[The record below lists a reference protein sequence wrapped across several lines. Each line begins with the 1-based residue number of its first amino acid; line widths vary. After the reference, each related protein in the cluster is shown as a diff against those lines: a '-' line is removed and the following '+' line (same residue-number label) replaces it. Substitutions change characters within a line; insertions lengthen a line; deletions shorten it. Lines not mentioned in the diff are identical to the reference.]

1 MQATITTIM
10 LQFKKQQDR
19 VNSLQ
24 TIGTV
29 ASFVGQGGTYELA
42 STKNFKGTV
51 NADGVTVLKKVSIKL
66 INKDNDV
73 EWVNCSGPVST
84 YLREATTPEELKTRL
99 AELGSLPILELPQL
113 ERDENSPNFGKPIMV
128 INEETGEETPLVLY
142 SISFA
147 GGSDMSS
154 TRVNVTDAMLKKEIA
169 SRAINFE
176 DLIAL

>member
-1 MQATITTIM
+1 M

-19 VNSLQ
+19 VNALQ

-29 ASFVGQGGTYELA
+29 ATFVGKNGSYELA
-42 STKNFKGTV
+42 NTKNFKGTTKA
-51 NADGVTVLKKVSIKL
+51 NGSLNRVTIKL
-66 INKDNDV
+66 TNEDGSAF
-73 EWVNCSGPVST
+73 VNCSTPVSA
-84 YLREATTPEELKTRL
+84 YLRESTSADQLKERL

-128 INEETGEETPLVLY
+128 VDEETGEEKPLVLY
-142 SISFA
+142 SISFV

>member
-1 MQATITTIM
+1 M

-19 VNSLQ
+19 VNALQ

-29 ASFVGQGGTYELA
+29 ASFVGAGGTYELA
-42 STKNFKGTV
+42 NTKNFKGTLKA
-51 NADGVTVLKKVSIKL
+51 NGKLSRVTIKL
-66 INKDNDV
+66 TNDQGSTF
-73 EWVNCSGPVST
+73 VNCSTPVSE
-84 YLREATTPEELKTRL
+84 YLRESATPEQLKERI

-128 INEETGEETPLVLY
+128 VDEETGEEVPLVLY
-142 SISFA
+142 SISFV

>member
-1 MQATITTIM
+1 M

-19 VNSLQ
+19 VNALQ

-29 ASFVGQGGTYELA
+29 ASFVGAGGTYELA
-42 STKNFKGTV
+42 NTKNFKGTEKA
-51 NADGVTVLKKVSIKL
+51 NGKLTRVTIKL
-66 INKDNDV
+66 TNDEGSV
-73 EWVNCSGPVST
+73 FVNCSTPVSE
-84 YLREATTPEELKTRL
+84 YLRESATPEQLKERI

-113 ERDENSPNFGKPIMV
+113 ERDENSPNFGKPIMTV
-128 INEETGEETPLVLY
+128 DNETGEEIPLVLY
-142 SISFA
+142 SISFV

-169 SRAINFE
+169 ARAINFE